1 MAIIGSG
8 LQAQAQVQAMRAAL
22 PIKEVRV
29 WSRNPDNAAAFAE
42 KIDGKLMD
50 TAEQAVR
57 GAQVVVTATTAKDP
71 VIAANWVEPGMFIAA
86 MGSNVAN
93 RRELPADLVKTAGLI
108 AVDDMEQARIEA
120 GDLLLA
126 YGGTEHWHNV
136 HELQDVPSGY
146 DPSRV
151 TIFESLGI
159 AVEDCAAAAYVYE
172 AMSNK

>member
-1 MAIIGSG
+1 MTG
-8 LQAQAQVQAMRAAL
+8 VQTCAL
-22 PIKEVRV
+22 PI
-29 WSRNPDNAAAFAE
+29 F
-42 KIDGKLMD
+42 
-50 TAEQAVR
+50 
-57 GAQVVVTATTAKDP
+57 
-71 VIAANWVEPGMFIAA
+71 
-86 MGSNVAN
+86 
-93 RRELPADLVKTAGLI
+93 
-108 AVDDMEQARIEA
+108 AVDDLEQARIEA